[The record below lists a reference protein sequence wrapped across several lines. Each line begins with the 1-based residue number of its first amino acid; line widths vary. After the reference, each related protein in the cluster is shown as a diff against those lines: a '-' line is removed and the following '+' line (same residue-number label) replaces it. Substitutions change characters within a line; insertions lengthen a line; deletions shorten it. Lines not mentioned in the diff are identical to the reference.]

1 MVSKV
6 NDREKAAAIE
16 RALIRYYHQGHARS
30 DFRLYNEILHPDWK
44 YFLLLGED
52 LKIVI
57 REEFNSWYLPEN
69 FNPDLDWE
77 TEIYS
82 IDITGNLAAVKLRIE
97 NQQVMYIDYLHL
109 MYLED
114 RWWIVHKLSQENPK
128 PKSAT

>member
-44 YFLLLGED
+44 YFQLLGED
-52 LKIVI
+52 LKIVS

-97 NQQVMYIDYLHL
+97 NQKVMYIDYLHL

-128 PKSAT
+128 PKPAT